1 MLILCINPR
10 TCFLPTYKTFCSVIA
25 RKRQVEVIWSS
36 WLWLMPPPCI
46 LPSLP
51 ASNSSSD
58 ALPFL
63 LPFTFAPTHSYCT
76 PMPEDGKTVW
86 DNAKPWQSSEN
97 GIRTTEQWFWLYPPE
112 PIGFYSWSIPQAVF
126 VQGHPTWP
134 PTAYLFVRCQALLPW
149 CALEG
154 SSSALLYIP

>member
-1 MLILCINPR
+1 MPAHLVLKSGHFGSPPVKRRDSNYKLWRTSTYCKSSFSEGDAGQRSYHNGLPQPRYEGLSLEIMLILCINPR

-63 LPFTFAPTHSYCT
+63 LPFTFAPTHSHCT
-76 PMPEDGKTVW
+76 PVPEDGKTV
-86 DNAKPWQSSEN
+86 
-97 GIRTTEQWFWLYPPE
+97 
-112 PIGFYSWSIPQAVF
+112 
-126 VQGHPTWP
+126 
-134 PTAYLFVRCQALLPW
+134 
-149 CALEG
+149 
-154 SSSALLYIP
+154 